1 MDPNRDQNVFDGSM
15 NDFTQD
21 FLAVAWENE
30 GDNFVFSPFSLH
42 SVLSMLTSGAEDNSD
57 TQKELLNAFGST
69 ANLKLLNHFYGQF
82 VENYKGTDVE
92 KTLQF
97 GNRLWTSEKHFQK
110 IEEDYKNTIKETY
123 DAEFDI
129 LSDTSPEKP
138 INDWVKN
145 ITQGKIDQIVGK
157 FSSR

>member
-1 MDPNRDQNVFDGSM
+1 M

-21 FLAVAWENE
+21 FLAVAWEDYKE
-30 GDNFVFSPFSLH
+30 EDFVFSPFSLH
-42 SVLSMLTSGAEDNSD
+42 SVLSMLTYGAENDSK
-57 TQKELLNAFGST
+57 TQRELLNAFGR
-69 ANLKLLNHFYGQF
+69 AGRIEIVNHFYGQF

-97 GNRLWTSEKHFQK
+97 GNRLWTSEKYFPK
-110 IEEDYKNTIKETY
+110 IEEEYKNNIKKNY
-123 DAEFDI
+123 DAEFDK
-129 LSDTSPEKP
+129 LSAVSPEKA

-157 FSSR
+157 FSSSHL